1 MKEELSAKEIEE
13 WLIVQIAELISQ
25 KPESIDVHKS
35 FADYGL
41 SSLDAVSLSGD
52 LEEILNQKLPVTLAY
67 DHPSVSMLTQ
77 YLANKKPSETAC
89 SKNSVNNSDSK
100 EAIAI
105 VGMGCRFPGAQSLE
119 EYWQLLS
126 QGVDKISDVPTGRWD
141 IERFSHPDPSVPG
154 KATTFK
160 GGFLDNIDQ
169 FDPFFFGISPSEA
182 KNMDPQQRLLM
193 ELSYEALD
201 DAGQNVEETSGSK
214 TGVFIGISINEYSQF
229 QLEDPVKI
237 SSHSATGS
245 ALSIAANRISYNYNF
260 RGPSLAVD
268 TACSSSLSAVH
279 LACQSI
285 GNNECDMALAGG
297 VNLILTPT
305 LSIGFTKAGVLAPDG
320 KCKTFDASANG
331 YARGEG
337 GGVVVLKSLSKAK
350 EDGDRIYAVIPGSA
364 MVQDGRTNGLMA
376 PSQES
381 QENLL
386 KKAYQNAGINPGDVQ
401 YIEAHGT
408 GTLLGDSMEAGAIGK
423 VIGGKRSKG
432 HVAIGSVKTNFGHLE
447 AASGMAGLIKTVL
460 SIKNKQIPPSLN
472 CHNPNPH
479 IPFDELNLKV
489 QQEISPWPTE
499 SGPAIAGASSFG
511 FGGTNVHVVVREW
524 EQTHKE
530 TSPDKISNDYILP
543 LSASSLDN
551 LKALAE
557 NFSNLLTSKSETSI
571 IALCS
576 AAAKRRSSMDF
587 RLACVGNS
595 REELTDG
602 LLAFTKGEQHPNVLY
617 NGTNSK
623 RLSDLVFVFSGHG
636 SQWHGMGRELI
647 NTEPVF
653 SQAIEKIDSVIQKQF
668 EWSVKDELFA
678 DSTDSKLETI
688 SKTQP
693 MIFAIQVALAELWK
707 SWDITPDAVIS
718 HSMGEVASAYIA
730 GILSLEDA
738 VNVICLRS
746 QLLTKLQGKGT
757 MLATELS
764 AEQAKEALIGY
775 EEYVSIAAINGPES
789 TFLSGDPGKI
799 EEIKSALES
808 KNLYCQLVNIDIAPH
823 SPQIDPLRPEMLE
836 ALKGLKPH
844 TGLIPFYSTVT
855 GELADNVVFNPD
867 YWVDNLRKPV
877 LFSGAVEKMMED
889 GFSTFI
895 EVSPHPVLLG
905 SLQQFQLAQTRLNLM
920 ASMRREE
927 SQMAILYRSLGT
939 LYTEGSSVAWNNVFS
954 NSNEYVSLPPIS
966 WNRQRYW
973 IDRPVNNSKNRW
985 FLTGNSHPLLGERIG
1000 LANSPLKSV
1009 WQGTIDEQ
1017 QLNMLT
1023 DHRIGEE
1030 MVFPAA
1036 AYIEMAIQAMKE
1048 KNLNDSHL
1056 LSSFNFKERL
1066 ILEEG
1071 RPTSIQTVLT
1081 ENETE
1086 GYLFGVYSQ
1095 SNIDEDWVLH
1105 ATSNLVQNE
1114 IEDHNKMSLSASFEE
1129 LKKQCTT
1136 EHAPNDFYSSLEK
1149 RGISYGQSFQGV
1161 EHVWSKGDEA
1171 LGSIR
1176 LPEPLMYNSDQFQ
1189 IHPALLD
1196 GCLQIIS
1203 ATKRSSRDSHLYV
1216 PAGCE
1221 RIRFFSQPNHQVWS
1235 HITLHS
1241 ESGSEDIIE
1250 ADVHIYNESNEIVAE
1265 LIGFRVQRSTRLIN
1279 RVLSDQDTWMYKLG
1293 WEVQNTPNVSPV
1305 ASTKTRNWLILA
1317 DNEGLGESLTTHL
1330 QSVGD
1335 TCKKITA
1342 AEVTELLNKGE
1353 KGLYE
1358 IIEKA
1363 LKDLQNP
1370 IDGIVHLWNL
1380 SVPNHNSEINQN
1392 TKDVASLACDS
1403 VLHLVQAL
1411 AKVFVGSPKLWLVT
1425 KGVQSIDSHQA
1436 ISVEQSPTWG
1446 LGKVVSFEIPELKCT
1461 RLDLD
1466 PDLSRDQSM
1475 RLLFKQLSIDDRED
1489 QIALRGENRYVLRL
1503 LPFTKKAESCSNKLP
1518 FRKDRSYLITGGL
1531 SGLGL
1536 ATAKWMV
1543 AKGAGHLVLIGRSEP
1558 SEEVIQ
1564 ELEEIR
1570 GNGAQILV
1578 GQVDVCNTSQVRSL
1592 FEKIENEMPA
1602 LSGIIHAAGL
1612 LDDDSLLNLDID
1624 RLHNVMAPKVDGTWN
1639 LHHES
1644 TQLSLD
1650 FFVLYSSA
1658 VSVLGSPGQG
1668 NYTAANFYLDTMA
1681 NYRQNLGLPA
1691 ISINWGPWAEI
1702 GLAAERTEQLEE
1714 QKASTEHL
1722 VKTIKVDQGLEMLEF
1737 LMHESLS
1744 QVAVLPFDLKDLLE
1758 LYPFAA
1764 NMPFFKEVGM
1774 KDRGVAR
1781 LYARPNLQ
1789 QKYVAPRSEVELKM
1803 TKLWEQTLH
1812 IDKVGIHDSF
1822 FELGGDS
1829 VLAAQILA
1837 KARKVYGISINPQ
1850 DAFKSFTIEHLADML
1865 ESEIIKQIEEMT
1877 DEEVQK
1883 QLSDD
1888 NI

>member
-1 MKEELSAKEIEE
+1 MKEELSAKAVEE
-13 WLIVQIAELISQ
+13 WLIVQIAKLIGQ
-25 KPESIDVHKS
+25 KTESIDVHKS

-52 LEEILNQKLPVTLAY
+52 LEEILNQQLPPTLAY
-67 DHPSVSMLTQ
+67 DHPSISMLSQ
-77 YLANKKPSETAC
+77 YLANKKPSETTK
-89 SKNSVNNSDSK
+89 SNNSANKSDPK

-105 VGMGCRFPGAQSLE
+105 VGMGCRFPGASSPE

-126 QGVDKISDVPTGRWD
+126 QGVDKISDVPKDRWD
-141 IERFSHPDPSVPG
+141 NEQFYHPDPSVPG

-160 GGFLDNIDQ
+160 GGYLDNIDQ

-201 DAGQNVEETSGSK
+201 DSGQNIEETSGSK
-214 TGVFIGISINEYSQF
+214 TGVFIGISINEYSQI

-237 SSHSATGS
+237 TSHSATGS

-285 GNNECDMALAGG
+285 RNNECEMALAGG
-297 VNLILTPT
+297 VSLILTPT

-320 KCKTFDASANG
+320 KCKTFDARANG

-408 GTLLGDSMEAGAIGK
+408 GTLLGDSMEAGAIGE
-423 VIGGKRSKG
+423 VIGGNRSKG

-472 CHNPNPH
+472 CQTPNPH
-479 IPFDELNLKV
+479 IPFEELNLKV
-489 QQEISPWPTE
+489 QQEISPWPKE
-499 SGPAIAGASSFG
+499 SGPAIAGTSSFG
-511 FGGTNVHVVVREW
+511 FGGTNVHVVVRGLD
-524 EQTHKE
+524 E
-530 TSPDKISNDYILP
+530 TPNKTSTDNTENQYILP
-543 LSASSLDN
+543 LSASSQDN
-551 LKALAE
+551 LKSLAE
-557 NFSNLLTSKSETSI
+557 NFYNILISKSDISI
-571 IALCS
+571 VALCS
-576 AAAKRRSSMDF
+576 AAAKRRSSGGF

-602 LLAFTKGEQHPNVLY
+602 LLAFFNEERHPNVLY
-617 NGTNSK
+617 DGTNRKQS
-623 RLSDLVFVFSGHG
+623 SDFVFVFSGHG

-647 NTEPVF
+647 HTEPVF
-653 SQAIEKIDSVIQKQF
+653 SQRIEKIDSLIQKQF
-668 EWSVKDELFA
+668 GWSLKDELFA
-678 DSTDSKLETI
+678 DSTDSKLDTI

-693 MIFAIQVALAELWK
+693 MIFAIQIALAELWK
-707 SWDITPDAVIS
+707 SWGIKPDAVIS

-764 AEQAKEALIGY
+764 AEQAKEALIGH
-775 EEYVSIAAINGPES
+775 EEYVSIAAINAPES
-789 TFLSGDPGKI
+789 TFLSGDPEKI
-799 EEIKSALES
+799 KEIKSALES

-836 ALKGLKPH
+836 ALKGLQPH
-844 TGLIPFYSTVT
+844 TSLIPFYSTVT
-855 GELADNVVFNPD
+855 GELADNIVFNPD

-877 LFSGAVEKMMED
+877 LFSKAVEKMMDD
-889 GFSTFI
+889 GFSTFM

-905 SLQQFQLAQTRLNLM
+905 SLQQFQSAQKRLNLM

-927 SQMAILYRSLGT
+927 SQLAILYRSLGT
-939 LYTEGSSVAWNNVFS
+939 LYTKGYSVAWDNVFS
-954 NSNEYVSLPPIS
+954 NSNEHVSLPPIS
-966 WNRQRYW
+966 WDRQRYW
-973 IDRPVNNSKNRW
+973 IDRSEINTKNRW
-985 FLTGNSHPLLGERIG
+985 FLTGKYHPLLGERIG

-1009 WQGTIDEQ
+1009 WQGTIDEH
-1017 QLNMLT
+1017 QLNMLK

-1030 MVFPAA
+1030 IVFPAA

-1056 LSSFNFKERL
+1056 FLSFEFKEPL

-1071 RPTSIQTVLT
+1071 KPTSIQTVLT
-1081 ENETE
+1081 ANKTE
-1086 GYLFGVYSQ
+1086 GFFFSVYSQ
-1095 SNIDEDWVLH
+1095 SNIEEGWVLH

-1114 IEDHNKMSLSASFEE
+1114 IDDSEKMWLSKSLEE
-1129 LKKQCTT
+1129 LKEQFPS
-1136 EHAPNDFYSSLEK
+1136 EHTANDFYSSLEN
-1149 RGISYGQSFQGV
+1149 RGMSYGRNYQGV
-1161 EHVWSKGDEA
+1161 EHVWSKDDEA
-1171 LGSIR
+1171 LGSIS
-1176 LPEPLMYNSDQFQ
+1176 LPETLKFDSDLFQ

-1196 GCLQIIS
+1196 GCLQIIA
-1203 ATKRSSRDSHLYV
+1203 ATERSSRDSHLYV

-1235 HITLHS
+1235 HITLRPES
-1241 ESGSEDIIE
+1241 ESEDIIE
-1250 ADVHIYNESNEIVAE
+1250 ADVHIYNDSNEIVAE
-1265 LIGFRVQRSTRLIN
+1265 LIGFRVQRSSRLIK

-1293 WEVQNTPNVSPV
+1293 WEVQNTPNVSPD
-1305 ASTKTRNWLILA
+1305 ASKKTRNWLILA

-1342 AEVTELLNKGE
+1342 GEAAELLNKGE

-1358 IIEKA
+1358 IIENA

-1392 TKDVASLACDS
+1392 TKDAASLACDS

-1425 KGVQSIDSHQA
+1425 KGVQSIDSNQV

-1446 LGKVVSFEIPELKCT
+1446 LGKVISFEIPELKCT

-1466 PDLSRDQSM
+1466 PDLSCDQSM
-1475 RLLFKQLSIDDRED
+1475 DLLFKQLSIDDNED

-1503 LPFTKKAESCSNKLP
+1503 LPYTKQVDSCSNKSP

-1536 ATAKWMV
+1536 ATATWM
-1543 AKGAGHLVLIGRSEP
+1543 ASQGAGHLVLIGRSQP

-1564 ELEEIR
+1564 KLDKIR
-1570 GNGAQILV
+1570 DNGTQILV
-1578 GQVDVCNTSQVRSL
+1578 GQVDVSSMPQVHSL
-1592 FEKIENEMPA
+1592 FERIKNEMPA

-1681 NYRQNLGLPA
+1681 SYRQNLGLPA

-1702 GLAAERTEQLEE
+1702 GLAAERTEQLEA
-1714 QKASTEHL
+1714 QNASTEHL
-1722 VKTIKVDQGLEMLEF
+1722 VKTIKIDQGLKMLEF
-1737 LMHESLS
+1737 LMDESLS
-1744 QVAVLPFDLKDLLE
+1744 QIAVLPFDLKDLLE

-1774 KDRGVAR
+1774 KKRSGPS

-1789 QKYVAPRSEVELKM
+1789 QKYVAPRSEVEIKM
-1803 TKLWEQTLH
+1803 AKLWEQTLH

-1850 DAFKSFTIEHLADML
+1850 DAFQSFTIEHLAGML
-1865 ESEIIKQIEEMT
+1865 EAEIMKQIEEMT